1 MEGLGMTFQ
10 AYLDSIKEKTGKTP
24 EDFRAIAEQKG
35 LLNDGVKAG
44 PIIAWLQED
53 FGLGRG
59 HAMAI
64 VQTLRDATLPKVSS
78 QDRLA
83 QHFMGEKAHWRQPFD
98 DLVTTLKTFGPQVSV
113 APTESYISLLHK
125 GRKFGIVEVTRTR
138 LDLGIKLKGVAPTG
152 RFESAEGWNTMVTH
166 RLRVNDPAQIDDE
179 ALEWLKRAYD
189 VA

>member
-1 MEGLGMTFQ
+1 MTFQ
-10 AYLDSIKEKTGKTP
+10 AYLDSIKEQTGKSP
-24 EDFRAIAEQKG
+24 EDFRVLAEQKG

-44 PIIAWLQED
+44 PVIAWLQED

-64 VQTLRDATLPKVSS
+64 VQTLRDATMPKVSA
-78 QDRLA
+78 QERLA
-83 QHFMGEKAHWRQPFD
+83 QHFMGEKEHWRRPFD
-98 DLVTTLKTFGPQVSV
+98 DLVTALKGFGPQVSV

-152 RFESAEGWNTMVTH
+152 RFESAEGWNAMVTH
-166 RLRVNDPAQIDDE
+166 RLRVTDPAQIDDE

>member
-1 MEGLGMTFQ
+1 MTFQ
-10 AYLDSIKEKTGKTP
+10 AYLDSIKAQTGKTP
-24 EDFRAIAEQKG
+24 EDFRVLAEQKG
-35 LLNDGVKAG
+35 LLKDGVKAG
-44 PIIAWLQED
+44 PVIAWLQED

-64 VQTLRDATLPKVSS
+64 VQTLRDATVPKVSS

-83 QHFMGEKAHWRQPFD
+83 QRFTGEKARWRQPFD
-98 DLVTTLKTFGPQVSV
+98 DLVTKLKTFGPQVSV

-138 LDLGIKLKGVAPTG
+138 LDLGIKLKGVEPAG
-152 RFESAEGWNTMVTH
+152 RFESAEGWSTMVTH

-179 ALEWLKRAYD
+179 ALDWLKRAYD
-189 VA
+189 EA

>member
-1 MEGLGMTFQ
+1 MTFQ

-24 EDFRAIAEQKG
+24 EDFRVLAEQKG
-35 LLNDGVKAG
+35 LLKDGVKAG

-138 LDLGIKLKGVAPTG
+138 LDLGIKLKGVAPTE
-152 RFESAEGWNTMVTH
+152 RFESAEGWNTHGHTSVT
-166 RLRVNDPAQIDDE
+166 VTDPAQIDDE
-179 ALEWLKRAYD
+179 ALDWLKRAYD
-189 VA
+189 EA